1 MESNRHTEALT
12 ALGHPGR
19 LAVFRL
25 LARRAPGGV
34 RPGEMIEALRIKPST
49 LSVYLA
55 TLERAGLIAS
65 RRDGKSILYR
75 IDLDEVGQ
83 LIDYLVDGLL
93 PRPTRALRAAGGA
106 APCSA
111 STRETA

>member
-1 MESNRHTEALT
+1 MESNHETEALT

-25 LARRAPGGV
+25 LARRAPDGV
-34 RPGEMIEALRIKPST
+34 RPGEMIGALGIKPST

-55 TLERAGLIAS
+55 TLERAGLIAA

-83 LIDYLVDGLL
+83 LIDYLVADCCRGRPELCVPL
-93 PRPTRALRAAGGA
+93 AAQCPATPRRR
-106 APCSA
+106 
-111 STRETA
+111 R